1 MSNTAFPTACLA
13 QTITHSASKQSSY
26 TIQLLVPQD
35 RQDDAYR
42 AYAYYRWVDDLL
54 DGDELNTDERIA
66 FLDTQKALLD
76 SCLNGKPPRDLCS
89 EEWLLVALT
98 QGPLRGNPGLTTYL
112 SDMMAVMEFD
122 ARRRYKRIN
131 QRELEWYSRRLATAV
146 TEAVYTFI
154 GESCNAPQT
163 NQRYV
168 AADAAHITHM
178 LRDMHDDLD
187 AGYINI
193 PVEVIPGQTVR
204 KEELE
209 SSNLRSWVN
218 QRVELAR
225 SYFREGAAYLT
236 QIQNPKCRVAGVWYA
251 ARFTGVL
258 DAIEREGYVLREDY
272 SDCLGAQAMLH
283 MTIEGLRALL
293 GKAPSTPIN
302 INQPV
307 FLPAWNRDPRND
319 QSILNKNDRRWE
331 H

>member
-1 MSNTAFPTACLA
+1 MSNTAFPTAGLA
-13 QTITHSASKQSSY
+13 QLITHSASKQSSY

-42 AYAYYRWVDDLL
+42 AYAYFRWVDDLL
-54 DGDELNTDERIA
+54 DGDELNAHERNT
-66 FLDTQKALLD
+66 FLDTQKSLLD
-76 SCLNGKPPRDLCS
+76 CCLNGKPPRDLCS

-98 QGPLRGNPGLTTYL
+98 QGSLRGDPGLTTYL
-112 SDMMAVMEFD
+112 TDMMAVMEFD

-154 GESCNAPQT
+154 GASCNAPHT
-163 NQRYV
+163 YQRYA

-178 LRDMHDDLD
+178 LRDLHDDLD

-193 PVEVIPGQTVR
+193 PEEIMPGQTIR
-204 KEELE
+204 REELG
-209 SSNLRSWVN
+209 SSKFRSWVN
-218 QRVELAR
+218 QRVDLAR

-236 QIQNPKCRVAGVWYA
+236 EIQNPRCRVAGAWYS

-258 DAIEREGYVLREDY
+258 DAIEKEDY
-272 SDCLGAQAMLH
+272 ILRKDYNDCLGTQAVLR

-293 GKAPSTPIN
+293 GKTPTPQIS
-302 INQPV
+302 IDQPAYM
-307 FLPAWNRDPRND
+307 PTWNRELRND
-319 QSILNKNDRRWE
+319 QPILNVDDGRWE
-331 H
+331 R